1 VPRFVQPA
9 STGLPEPQD
18 PVSRRL
24 AVALAAISAAQ
35 LMEER
40 ADAMDYYLGDMRKDM
55 PAQDGRSRAV
65 STDVADTIEGMVAA
79 EAGIGPGMKIIAVNG
94 RKFSADVLHD
104 ALKAAKA
111 NTLPIELLVE
121 NTEYYK
127 TFKLNYHEGDKYP
140 HLVRDDAKPDLL
152 SAILKAK

>member
-1 VPRFVQPA
+1 MFRRSFGDFHRRTLIRDRLDRSFFIELRPA
-9 STGLPEPQD
+9 
-18 PVSRRL
+18 
-24 AVALAAISAAQ
+24 
-35 LMEER
+35 
-40 ADAMDYYLGDMRKDM
+40 
-55 PAQDGRSRAV
+55 
-65 STDVADTIEGMVAA
+65 
-79 EAGIGPGMKIIAVNG
+79 G

-111 NTLPIELLVE
+111 NTLPVELLVE